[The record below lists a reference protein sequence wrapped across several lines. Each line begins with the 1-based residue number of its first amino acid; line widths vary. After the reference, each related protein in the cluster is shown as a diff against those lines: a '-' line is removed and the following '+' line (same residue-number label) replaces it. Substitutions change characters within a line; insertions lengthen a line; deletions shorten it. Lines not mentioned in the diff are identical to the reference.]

1 MTTTW
6 RIGELAEQAGLT
18 VRTLHHYDAIG
29 LLRPSA
35 RSAAG
40 YRLYGA
46 AEVARLY
53 HILALRQLGFPLEEI
68 AACLDAQA
76 GDGRGPA
83 AGAADA
89 GHDAVDA
96 SGLVAR
102 QLARVDEQLAAQR
115 RLRARLAQL
124 LDVLDRGWT
133 PSSATFLDTMEAM
146 TRMDQYYSP
155 EVRDRIEARARE
167 LGPERIEEA
176 QREWAELLD
185 AVKAEKDAGTDV
197 ADPRVQALA
206 RRWQEKVAEFHG
218 GDDGIRDGLIAMYDK
233 EGPVTASQGMIDQ
246 ATWDYALRAIGTLP
260 A

>member
-76 GDGRGPA
+76 GD
-83 AGAADA
+83 
-89 GHDAVDA
+89 A

-102 QLARVDEQLAAQR
+102 QLARVDGQLAAQR
-115 RLRARLAQL
+115 RLRAQLAQL
-124 LDVLDRGWT
+124 LEVLDRGWT
-133 PSSATFLDTMEAM
+133 PSSSTFLETMEAM

-155 EVRDRIEARARE
+155 EVRDRIDARGRE
-167 LGPERIEEA
+167 LGQERIEEA

-218 GDDGIRDGLIAMYDK
+218 GDEGIRDGLIAMYDK
-233 EGPVTASQGMIDQ
+233 EGPVAASRGMIDQ
-246 ATWDYALRAIGTLP
+246 ETWDYAMRAIGWTSSDRP
-260 A
+260 E

>member
-76 GDGRGPA
+76 GDERA
-83 AGAADA
+83 
-89 GHDAVDA
+89 
-96 SGLVAR
+96 LVAR

-115 RLRARLAQL
+115 RLRAQLAQL
-124 LDVLDRGWT
+124 LDVLDRGWA

-155 EVRDRIEARARE
+155 EVRDRIDARGRE

-218 GDDGIRDGLIAMYDK
+218 GDQGIRDGLIAMYDK
-233 EGPVTASQGMIDQ
+233 EGPVAASRGMIDQ
-246 ATWDYALRAIGTLP
+246 ETWDYAMRAIGWTSS
-260 A
+260 ADG